1 MVWIDSPWYTL
12 GVACCSL
19 GGKSGAC
26 GGDGSLH
33 GAALDVPK
41 GCESDRKGNQKGT
54 QVNFRPLQL
63 KKIIVFSAAVARV
76 TQPAGVIVL
85 QHILQNLSSQ
95 QEMKHEEED
104 RARSVGTR
112 SLNRHPSWDKRSST
126 ALMIRLLLVLSPE
139 WVRLVLWHALHKRY
153 ALPNA
158 TTVTAAQASDGTCP
172 GPTL

>member
-1 MVWIDSPWYTL
+1 M
-12 GVACCSL
+12 
-19 GGKSGAC
+19 GGKGGTC

-41 GCESDRKGNQKGT
+41 GCEIDRKGNQKGT
-54 QVNFRPLQL
+54 QVNFTPSRL
-63 KKIIVFSAAVARV
+63 KIIAFAAAVARV
-76 TQPAGVIVL
+76 NQPVGVIVL
-85 QHILQNLSSQ
+85 QHILRNLSWQ
-95 QEMKHEEED
+95 QEMKHEEEA

-112 SLNRHPSWDKRSST
+112 SLGRHPGT
-126 ALMIRLLLVLSPE
+126 AALMIRLLLVLSPE

-172 GPTL
+172 APTL